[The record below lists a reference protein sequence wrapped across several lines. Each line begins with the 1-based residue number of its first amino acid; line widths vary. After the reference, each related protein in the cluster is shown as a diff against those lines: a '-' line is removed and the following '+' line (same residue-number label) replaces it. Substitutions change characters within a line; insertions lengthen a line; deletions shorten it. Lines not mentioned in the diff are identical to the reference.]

1 MVCSTSGY
9 DSPGGRFEVELEG
22 TGIMFAWKKVLAKIV
37 VRILSSQMALPRVR
51 VEHGDVE
58 ELK

>member
-1 MVCSTSGY
+1 
-9 DSPGGRFEVELEG
+9 VELEG